1 MTNTFTFAFQEGIK
15 IKIGML
21 LYSLA
26 LVHISKLR
34 SKLNMNAIEA
44 KRKLRDHRAYKVLTE
59 NRMENGEDKVL
70 KVPMRSLRL
79 GVE

>member
-15 IKIGML
+15 IKIGMV

-34 SKLNMNAIEA
+34 SKLNRNAIEA
-44 KRKLRDHRAYKVLTE
+44 KIKQ
-59 NRMENGEDKVL
+59 
-70 KVPMRSLRL
+70 RS
-79 GVE
+79 